1 MLKYIL
7 CIEGRKTCFSKSR
20 CEYFDYNCHKCL
32 METASHQLE
41 YDKINFSLNN
51 SLIKETLLTKKLV
64 SNNEL

>member
-1 MLKYIL
+1 
-7 CIEGRKTCFSKSR
+7 
-20 CEYFDYNCHKCL
+20 